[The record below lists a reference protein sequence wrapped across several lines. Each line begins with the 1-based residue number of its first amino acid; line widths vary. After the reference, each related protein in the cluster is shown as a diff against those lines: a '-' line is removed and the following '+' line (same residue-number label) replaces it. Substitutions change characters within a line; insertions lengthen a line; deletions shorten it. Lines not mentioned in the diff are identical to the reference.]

1 MANDKQRMVTMPD
14 GKQYPLMPQPTPNP
28 HADRAAA
35 QEVVAQQQQPVAN
48 TVANPDVQAF
58 AQGKAAANTTPN
70 LFRTPVTEPEIRAAM
85 SRPAVIQRSTTS
97 QQQQSTGNGSKGFV
111 APQNDKQNK
120 PITSMEELA
129 RAMGYTDP
137 REEERMRKASLMNQR
152 ILAVGDALRHIGN
165 IANTVNYA
173 PAQQFNSPVA
183 EEQARYEKGKAM
195 RDRANQQYI
204 AYQQAKAKQDAEQ
217 KRWEQQFGL
226 QKENA
231 EALNAYRKEQAR
243 IAEQKAANEKEYRA
257 ADLARKTKADEDAA
271 KHRNRMAG
279 IAGMNAQ
286 TGRMRANAY
295 IKYLQEK
302 GAGGKGGSQ
311 YDFATPNGTITM
323 PKNFNQTQKDQ
334 VLAKFDKYI
343 DRSEMQK
350 QMMALGLN
358 TQDPAQVRN
367 FQFAKMLQEH
377 QDVADY
383 VSEKF
388 RGKQAFT
395 NNPLARPGET
405 SSQQPLFQTAWS
417 QQNNAPAI
425 GWDDDDED
433 VHNNDDENLI
443 GW

>member
-1 MANDKQRMVTMPD
+1 MAILQQPQKPYNLFSTQMLEHQ
-14 GKQYPLMPQPTPNP
+14 GKKATQPVIPTTPMEQ
-28 HADRAAA
+28 AA
-35 QEVVAQQQQPVAN
+35 QQVAN
-48 TVANPDVQAF
+48 GNDGEFKIERDHQGNYYTNGVKTPMHVFNPDVVPY
-58 AQGKAAANTTPN
+58 KKD
-70 LFRTPVTEPEIRAAM
+70 E
-85 SRPAVIQRSTTS
+85 
-97 QQQQSTGNGSKGFV
+97 QQYQ
-111 APQNDKQNK
+111 

-129 RAMGYTDP
+129 RAMGYTSQED
-137 REEERMRKASLMNQR
+137 EDKLRKASMTNRR
-152 ILAVGDALRHIGN
+152 ILAVADALRHIGN
-165 IANTVNYA
+165 IANTVGYA
-173 PAQQFNSPVA
+173 PVQQFNNPVL
-183 EEQARYEKGKAM
+183 EEQARYEKGKAL
-195 RDRANQQYI
+195 RDRANQQYL

-217 KRWEQQFGL
+217 RRWEQQFGL

-388 RGKQAFT
+388 KGKQSFT
-395 NNPLARPGET
+395 SNPLALPE
-405 SSQQPLFQTAWS
+405 QQKASTLFPTQWS
-417 QQNNAPAI
+417 QSVNAPSI
-425 GWDDDDED
+425 GWDDEEEIHD
-433 VHNNDDENLI
+433 NDDDNLI